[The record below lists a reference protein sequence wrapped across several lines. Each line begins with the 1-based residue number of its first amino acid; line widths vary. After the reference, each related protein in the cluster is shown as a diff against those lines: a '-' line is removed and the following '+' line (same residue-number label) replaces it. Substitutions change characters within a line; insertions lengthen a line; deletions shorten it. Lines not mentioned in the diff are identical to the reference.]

1 MDYYWSTHRYCTE
14 SGGTWGHWSYKGDFV
29 SFNFRLSQIYYK
41 PTDPTPTT
49 AEPSTTTTP
58 NPNVELGTTPIDY
71 SAWYEAN
78 GWYDDYYRDDDG
90 GWVAKPKEWH
100 QPAGFE
106 IHFRC
111 VDDPW
116 HNPTTTTQPTTEP
129 PITTTTKPLIITT
142 TEPKTTLNFHFVNG
156 LDQEYLISIFRIEK
170 RQLYC
175 SCLLLKFL
183 LDIIFLR
190 RL

>member
-1 MDYYWSTHRYCTE
+1 MDYYYITDRYCTE
-14 SGGTWGHWSYKGDFV
+14 SGGIWGRWRYLGD
-29 SFNFRLSQIYYK
+29 SATFNFRLSQIFYK

-49 AEPSTTTTP
+49 VEPPTITTA

-78 GWYDDYYRDDDG
+78 EWYDDYYRDDDG

-129 PITTTTKPLIITT
+129 PITTTT
-142 TEPKTTLNFHFVNG
+142 EPKTTLNFHFVNG
-156 LDQEYLISIFRIEK
+156 LDKEYLINIFRIEN
-170 RQLYC
+170 RQLFYN
-175 SCLLLKFL
+175 SLFLKFL
-183 LDIIFLR
+183 LDYNLLLCIFINE
-190 RL
+190 